1 MKYTLSFSSKKY
13 AQAYLQEYQN
23 SLTLEQVQNFKPVI
37 EFCRDHHNF
46 LSVISV
52 LVGKQPGFEELLE
65 EMRIYFSL
73 PDSMQKLI
81 KLLIK
86 HKKIDIFAQILQD
99 IYCLYML
106 NNNIHELTITTAE
119 PLEED
124 QKKRFEEFFKKLS
137 GKKIISTAIIDES
150 LIAGIRMQSDHFL
163 WEYSIKSRIAQISR
177 KMLDEE

>member
-1 MKYTLSFSSKKY
+1 MRYTLLPLSKKY
-13 AQAYLQEYQN
+13 AQAYLQEYQD
-23 SLTLEQVQNFKPVI
+23 SLTLEQVQSFKPVI
-37 EFCRDHHNF
+37 QFCRDHNNF

-73 PDSMQKLI
+73 PMSIQKLM

-86 HKKIDIFAQILQD
+86 RKKINIFAQILQD

-106 NNNIHELTITTAE
+106 HNNTHELTITTAE
-119 PLEED
+119 TLEED
-124 QKKRFEEFFKKLS
+124 QKKRFEDFFKKLS
-137 GKKIISTAIIDES
+137 GKKIISTAMIDES
-150 LIAGIRMQSDHFL
+150 LIAGIRMQTDHFL
-163 WEYSIKSRIAQISR
+163 WEYSIKSRMAQISR

>member
-1 MKYTLSFSSKKY
+1 MRYTLSAVSKKY
-13 AQAYLQEYQN
+13 AQAYLQEYQD
-23 SLTLEQVQNFKPVI
+23 SLTLQEVQNFKPVVQ
-37 EFCRDHHNF
+37 FFRQHHNF

-52 LVGKQPGFEELLE
+52 LVGKQPGFEALLD

-73 PDSMQKLI
+73 PNSIQKLT
-81 KLLIK
+81 KLLIE
-86 HKKIDIFAQILQD
+86 HKKINIFAQIVQD

-106 NNNIHELTITTAE
+106 NNDIHELTITTAE
-119 PLEED
+119 PLAED

-163 WEYSIKSRIAQISR
+163 WEYSIKSRIAKISR